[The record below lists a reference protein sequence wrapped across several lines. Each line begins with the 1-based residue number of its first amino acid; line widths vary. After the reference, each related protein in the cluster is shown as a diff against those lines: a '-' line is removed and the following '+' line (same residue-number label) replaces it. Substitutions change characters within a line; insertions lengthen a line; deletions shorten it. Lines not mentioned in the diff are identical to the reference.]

1 MNKLET
7 LGLIET
13 TSKTQKKNGTL
24 CFHDPIADCDYLSYS
39 SGYVRRAY
47 NIVDTKATH
56 YSSRLHRTIYQLN
69 PTKKV
74 REYYKGDEYQMT
86 ARILIHNPGYRIH
99 LLAKAVVNYR
109 NNKLK

>member
-7 LGLIET
+7 LGLVEI
-13 TSKTQKKNGTL
+13 TSKTQKKNGTV
-24 CFHDPIADCDYLSYS
+24 CYYDPITDCDYLSYA

-47 NIVDTKATH
+47 TKATH

-69 PTKKV
+69 PQKKARRFWNE
-74 REYYKGDEYQMT
+74 REYEVT
-86 ARILIHNPGYRIH
+86 ERILIHNPGYRMH

-109 NNKLK
+109 NNK